1 MRTSQ
6 APSRS
11 EDQGHKR
18 GESSKDEDMS
28 SGKET
33 LGPPKRKRTKGPEPE
48 PEPAPERSPGDKVR
62 EREETEKMQK
72 TVAGASTLVS
82 EKVVRIEANS
92 TKKTQV

>member
-1 MRTSQ
+1 
-6 APSRS
+6 
-11 EDQGHKR
+11 
-18 GESSKDEDMS
+18 MS

-48 PEPAPERSPGDKVR
+48 PEPAPERSPGEKVR
-62 EREETEKMQK
+62 EREETGKMQK

-92 TKKTQV
+92 MKKTQV